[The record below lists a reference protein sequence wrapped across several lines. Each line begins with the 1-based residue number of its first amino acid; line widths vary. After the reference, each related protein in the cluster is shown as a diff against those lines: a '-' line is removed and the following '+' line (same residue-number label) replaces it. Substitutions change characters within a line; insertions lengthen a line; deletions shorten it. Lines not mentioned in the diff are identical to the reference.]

1 MTKQV
6 TKIVA
11 KSMTSL
17 LARLAICVAVFGFCL
32 FSYLDKQNEVTQLKI
47 QLPDIERKI
56 GALRE
61 ETRRLR
67 YEIDQFEAPS
77 HLIELSHRP
86 EFGHLRHPLLREILT
101 VPEAVAIN
109 D

>member
-1 MTKQV
+1 MTKN
-6 TKIVA
+6 
-11 KSMTSL
+11 L
-17 LARLAICVAVFGFCL
+17 LGRLGICVAVFGCSL
-32 FSYLDKQNEVTQLKI
+32 FSYLDKQNEVAKTKM
-47 QLPDIERKI
+47 QLPEIERKI

-67 YEIDQFEAPS
+67 YEIDQFEDPS

>member
-1 MTKQV
+1 MTKKV

-11 KSMTSL
+11 ESMASL
-17 LARLAICVAVFGFCL
+17 LGRLSICVALFGWCL
-32 FSYLDKQNEVTQLKI
+32 FTYMDKQNEVTQLKMK
-47 QLPDIERKI
+47 LPEIEKRI
-56 GALRE
+56 GAIRE

-67 YEIDQFEAPS
+67 YEIDQFENPS
-77 HLIELSHRP
+77 HLIELAHRP